1 MKLRKENE
9 AREEE
14 EQRMKRREEVKKQRE
29 ENRRRRIEEKEIK
42 HARKIDIKVDSTK
55 PNNNG
60 GEL

>member
-9 AREEE
+9 ARKEE

-29 ENRRRRIEEKEIK
+29 ENRRRRIEEKEMN
-42 HARKIDIKVDSTK
+42 HARKVDVEVESTK
-55 PNNNG
+55 QQD